1 MSGLPGWDN
10 QAIAALRLTR
20 LLPSMTTL
28 VIRRMSR
35 PELDLGIGWA
45 AAEGWNP
52 GLHDAEAFHAADP
65 HGYLVGLLGDEP
77 VGMIAAVRYGTGFGF
92 IGFYIVRPAW
102 RGRGHGLA
110 LWQAGMQS
118 LSGRRV
124 GLDGVLAQQANYR
137 RSGFELSYNNIRH
150 QGLAMAAGSA
160 DPQILPIDQLPFEQV
175 ARYDAALFPDDRRRF
190 LSAWLNLPGS
200 IGLGLMQDDT
210 LAGYGVIRPCRQ
222 GFKVGPLLADD
233 AGVAR
238 RLLRALLA
246 AVPRDALVQFDTPA
260 VNAQAVALARSF
272 QMSPVFET
280 ARMYTGGAPVL
291 PLERL
296 FGVTSFELG

>member
-1 MSGLPGWDN
+1 
-10 QAIAALRLTR
+10 
-20 LLPSMTTL
+20 MTAL
-28 VIRRMSR
+28 VIRTMSR
-35 PELDLGIGWA
+35 TELDLGIDWA

-52 GLHDAEAFHAADP
+52 GLHDADAFHAADP
-65 HGYLVGLLGDEP
+65 QGYFVGLLDDEP
-77 VGMIAAVRYGTGFGF
+77 IGMIAAVRYGEGFGF

-118 LSGRRV
+118 LSGRLV
-124 GLDGVLAQQANYR
+124 GLDGVVAQQANYQ
-137 RSGFELSYNNIRH
+137 RSGFELAYNNIRH
-150 QGLAMAAGSA
+150 QGTAMAAGSP
-160 DPQILPIDQLPFEQV
+160 DPQIVPISQIPFEQV
-175 ARYDAALFPDDRRRF
+175 LRYDAALFPDDRRSF
-190 LSAWLNLPGS
+190 LKAWLSLPGS
-200 IGLGLMQDDT
+200 IGLALMQGER
-210 LAGYGVIRPCRQ
+210 LAGFGAIRPCRQ

-233 AGVAR
+233 AGVAE

-246 AVPRDALVQFDTPA
+246 AVPNGALVQFDTPA
-260 VNAQAVALARSF
+260 VNAKAIALARSL

-280 ARMYTGGAPVL
+280 ARMYTGAAPLL